1 MLGVGSELRGDDAA
15 GGAVI
20 AALEPKANLALFDG
34 GTAPENFTGAIR
46 AFAPDHLLIVDA
58 AEIEGE
64 PGSVRVM
71 EEGEIAGV
79 TFTTHMLP
87 LTVMIDFLR
96 KDMTFGVTVL
106 GIRPETTG
114 FGAEMT
120 APVAEAVKRVAGW
133 IGELTVHG

>member
-20 AALEPKANLALFDG
+20 AALEPNDNLALFDS

-46 AFAPDHLLIVDA
+46 AFAPEHLLIVDA

-64 PGSVRVM
+64 PGAVRVM

-87 LTVMIDFLR
+87 LTVMIDFMR

-106 GIRPETTG
+106 GIRPASTE
-114 FGAEMT
+114 FGMDLTPA
-120 APVAEAVKRVAGW
+120 VAEAVKRVAGW
-133 IGELTVHG
+133 IGELTVRG